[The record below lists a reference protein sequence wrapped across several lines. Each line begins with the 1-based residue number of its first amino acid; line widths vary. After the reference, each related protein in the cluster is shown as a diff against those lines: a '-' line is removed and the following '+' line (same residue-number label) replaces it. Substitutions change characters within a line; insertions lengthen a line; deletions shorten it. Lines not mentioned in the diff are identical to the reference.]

1 MLNIFIRKSYFF
13 SSYKKFLVVENS
25 FPTIEKLDISK
36 TRKKVKHISTYDFS
50 NLYTPIPHN
59 LLIKVFSDIIHF
71 VFKSKVR
78 SKIGF
83 SPASIYWTSKSLG
96 KGSLRKKSYWGSYT
110 LKQKLVFYYQKFG
123 VQTRYW
129 RWIFVYNQIL
139 KSFQRYS
146 DVLKK
151 SGKNFIELIQEL
163 KSYLSSE

>member
-83 SPASIYWTSKSLG
+83 SPASIY
-96 KGSLRKKSYWGSYT
+96 
-110 LKQKLVFYYQKFG
+110 
-123 VQTRYW
+123 
-129 RWIFVYNQIL
+129 
-139 KSFQRYS
+139 
-146 DVLKK
+146 
-151 SGKNFIELIQEL
+151 
-163 KSYLSSE
+163 